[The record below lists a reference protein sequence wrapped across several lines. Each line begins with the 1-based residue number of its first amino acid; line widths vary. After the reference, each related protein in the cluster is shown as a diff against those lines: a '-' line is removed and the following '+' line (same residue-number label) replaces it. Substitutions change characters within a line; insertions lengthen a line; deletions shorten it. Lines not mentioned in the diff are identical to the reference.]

1 MAGHYRST
9 QAPTAFPALPQFS
22 EFMKPC
28 RFEGEIQNLPFH
40 GNIPQEIDGTFYRV
54 MPDPQLPPFIEN
66 DPWFNGDGNISAFR
80 IKDGRCHF
88 KQRYVRTE
96 KFVREREAKRALI
109 GKYRNKFTD
118 AVEFKIR
125 STANTNI
132 LYFNGRLLACKEDSP
147 PYSLDPETLE
157 TIGLEDFDGQLP
169 CVTFTAHPKF
179 DDGDGTPD
187 VCYFSIDSTGKFT
200 ETVWLIAPVVAM
212 IHDFAITENWVIFP
226 IIPQTCDLERMKQ
239 GGEHWQWDPSVPF
252 YIGVLPR
259 RGASGSDVKWFRAP
273 NAFPGHTVNAY
284 EDDSGKLVFDL
295 PLTDRNVFFWW
306 PDAQGNAPK
315 PEEIS
320 AKLVRF
326 TFDPLSENLD
336 LPVHEVLSNADCEF
350 PRIDDRYLGK
360 RHSCAFFD
368 LMDPSLGS
376 DFSTIMPRMGGGHPP
391 YNSIGQLNYSSKE
404 VKTYFPGHTHLV
416 QEPIFVPRKG
426 ESATE
431 GDGWVIVLV
440 NNYASM
446 ASELHIVD
454 TRDFQSPA
462 AVIELP
468 IRLRAGL
475 HGNWVDGQDVHLS

>member
-1 MAGHYRST
+1 
-9 QAPTAFPALPQFS
+9 
-22 EFMKPC
+22 
-28 RFEGEIQNLPFH
+28 
-40 GNIPQEIDGTFYRV
+40 
-54 MPDPQLPPFIEN
+54 
-66 DPWFNGDGNISAFR
+66 
-80 IKDGRCHF
+80 
-88 KQRYVRTE
+88 
-96 KFVREREAKRALI
+96 
-109 GKYRNKFTD
+109 
-118 AVEFKIR
+118 
-125 STANTNI
+125 
-132 LYFNGRLLACKEDSP
+132 
-147 PYSLDPETLE
+147 
-157 TIGLEDFDGQLP
+157 
-169 CVTFTAHPKF
+169 
-179 DDGDGTPD
+179 
-187 VCYFSIDSTGKFT
+187 
-200 ETVWLIAPVVAM
+200 
-212 IHDFAITENWVIFP
+212 
-226 IIPQTCDLERMKQ
+226 MKQ

-284 EDDSGKLVFDL
+284 EDNSGRLVFDL
-295 PLTDRNVFFWW
+295 PLTDQNVFFWW

-326 TFDPLSENLD
+326 TFDPLSDDLD
-336 LPVHEVLSNADCEF
+336 LPMHEVLSNADCEF

-454 TRDFQSPA
+454 TRDFRSPA

-475 HGNWVDGQDVHLS
+475 HGNWVDGQDLHLS